1 MEIVVIWVVCVVVGF
16 LVGGAKDR
24 AISGVVWPLVLGPI
38 GLLIVLALPNYKKH
52 EQEQRSMILREEEL
66 RVQKEILRELQTQ
79 RLASQTTPP
88 PSPSLPPLPAPSD
101 KFEEFIPESLRPAM
115 RRKR

>member
-1 MEIVVIWVVCVVVGF
+1 MEIVMIWVVCAVVGAMI
-16 LVGGAKDR
+16 GANKGQDV
-24 AISGVVWPLVLGPI
+24 SGMVWPILLGPLGVI
-38 GLLIVLALPNYKKH
+38 IVLALPNKVKM
-52 EQEQRSMILREEEL
+52 EVEAAQLKLKTEEL

-88 PSPSLPPLPAPSD
+88 PAPPLPPLPTSD
-101 KFEEFIPESLRPAM
+101 RLEEFIPESLRPAM